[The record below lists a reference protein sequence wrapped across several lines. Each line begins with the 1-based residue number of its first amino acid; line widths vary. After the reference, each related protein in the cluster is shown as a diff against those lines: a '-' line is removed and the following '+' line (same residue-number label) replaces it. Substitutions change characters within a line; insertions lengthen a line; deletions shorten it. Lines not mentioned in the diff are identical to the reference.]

1 MNNSINNNSLNADNL
16 KYKKLY
22 EELKKKYDTTLKNI
36 SCGKKIKSVQDLLEK
51 LDLTEKDLN
60 ECRRIMNSS
69 FNKIQDIL
77 SKDIFI
83 SEISNQPFD
92 FNINNSFES
101 NIEQKFFVIFEKFV
115 EFHMLRENQIKNL
128 KEQNEVLNQN
138 IHLNQDKKELFELNF
153 NNDIDNKNMNK
164 LLSNTIYKS
173 IAKNRRG
180 YLFKDLSTNTKKIFE
195 GYNKENPEILD
206 LNKMNNNNINS
217 KNNIENGIRIANY
230 QGMNNLNNNNIIN
243 NINSKEFSKINNIID
258 NNGNTN
264 DNFNG
269 KKLNI
274 NFNIFTNDNRK

>member
-1 MNNSINNNSLNADNL
+1 
-16 KYKKLY
+16 
-22 EELKKKYDTTLKNI
+22 
-36 SCGKKIKSVQDLLEK
+36 
-51 LDLTEKDLN
+51 
-60 ECRRIMNSS
+60 
-69 FNKIQDIL
+69 
-77 SKDIFI
+77 
-83 SEISNQPFD
+83 
-92 FNINNSFES
+92 
-101 NIEQKFFVIFEKFV
+101 
-115 EFHMLRENQIKNL
+115 MLRENQIKNL

-206 LNKMNNNNINS
+206 LNKINNNNNINS

>member
-1 MNNSINNNSLNADNL
+1 
-16 KYKKLY
+16 
-22 EELKKKYDTTLKNI
+22 
-36 SCGKKIKSVQDLLEK
+36 
-51 LDLTEKDLN
+51 
-60 ECRRIMNSS
+60 MNSS

-195 GYNKENPEILD
+195 GYNKENPEI
-206 LNKMNNNNINS
+206 
-217 KNNIENGIRIANY
+217 
-230 QGMNNLNNNNIIN
+230 
-243 NINSKEFSKINNIID
+243 
-258 NNGNTN
+258 
-264 DNFNG
+264 
-269 KKLNI
+269 
-274 NFNIFTNDNRK
+274 

>member
-1 MNNSINNNSLNADNL
+1 
-16 KYKKLY
+16 
-22 EELKKKYDTTLKNI
+22 
-36 SCGKKIKSVQDLLEK
+36 
-51 LDLTEKDLN
+51 
-60 ECRRIMNSS
+60 MNSS

-206 LNKMNNNNINS
+206 LNKINNNNINS

>member
-1 MNNSINNNSLNADNL
+1 
-16 KYKKLY
+16 
-22 EELKKKYDTTLKNI
+22 
-36 SCGKKIKSVQDLLEK
+36 
-51 LDLTEKDLN
+51 
-60 ECRRIMNSS
+60 
-69 FNKIQDIL
+69 
-77 SKDIFI
+77 
-83 SEISNQPFD
+83 
-92 FNINNSFES
+92 
-101 NIEQKFFVIFEKFV
+101 
-115 EFHMLRENQIKNL
+115 
-128 KEQNEVLNQN
+128 
-138 IHLNQDKKELFELNF
+138 
-153 NNDIDNKNMNK
+153 MNK

-206 LNKMNNNNINS
+206 LNKINNNNINS